1 MAPTFLIILW
11 VVLIG
16 FVIGLIRYSPFLFG
30 HLRRSLSGIKLKDV
44 HPAQENLWRLYMLS
58 FVTLLIK
65 VYVLGHFIVYLA
77 DSLTVAL
84 QVGFRVRLGFVMTT
98 QLSEIIRSP
107 HPKLWIFALNAAHQL
122 VVMLLSAWM
131 LYARL

>member
-1 MAPTFLIILW
+1 
-11 VVLIG
+11 
-16 FVIGLIRYSPFLFG
+16 
-30 HLRRSLSGIKLKDV
+30 
-44 HPAQENLWRLYMLS
+44 MLS

-107 HPKLWIFALNAAHQL
+107 HPKL
-122 VVMLLSAWM
+122 
-131 LYARL
+131 